1 MWGILMRCSALIRR
15 VKVCGWVGGCV
26 CLRAR
31 VHVCVFHTAIQGV
44 VFSGSADRT
53 VRAWDATSG
62 SCLYVLEGHA
72 DWVSCVKCVLLLLI
86 ECICVTL

>member
-15 VKVCGWVGGCV
+15 VKVGVCV
-26 CLRAR
+26 C
-31 VHVCVFHTAIQGV
+31 VCVCVHTAIQGV

-72 DWVSCVKCVLLLLI
+72 DWVSCVKCVLLLLV